1 MLGFWS
7 YNIVVPG
14 NWQKVLFYDTAERV
28 ANFLRPHWSLA
39 IRGQATIVQALP
51 DMMEILPVGA
61 SKGAGVQMLLDH
73 MEVPIDQVM
82 ALGDGENDIEMLSM
96 VGWGVAMANG
106 TERTKA
112 VAKAVT
118 SSNDEDGVA
127 KAVQD
132 FILSG
137 VL

>member
-1 MLGFWS
+1 
-7 YNIVVPG
+7 VVPG

-73 MEVPIDQVM
+73 MEVPIDQVRVVS
-82 ALGDGENDIEMLSM
+82 LTISKPTSICLSLLSYHLSD
-96 VGWGVAMANG
+96 VFCLAPLFRYL
-106 TERTKA
+106 T
-112 VAKAVT
+112 T
-118 SSNDEDGVA
+118 STCLC
-127 KAVQD
+127 
-132 FILSG
+132 ICC
-137 VL
+137 